1 MKHIAERPSAGFE
14 VLAGTS
20 RSQAATMVLEA
31 GEATGG
37 PDNRHDAA
45 DQWIFVVSGT
55 GKAIVEGQTVAL
67 APGSLLLIEP
77 GEGHEISSTG
87 SDALDMIT
95 IYSPPEY

>member
-14 VLAGTS
+14 ILAGTS

-31 GEATGG
+31 GESTGG
-37 PDNRHDAA
+37 PDNRHEAA

-55 GKAIVEGQTVAL
+55 GKAIVEGQTVDL

-77 GEGHEISSTG
+77 GEGHEIISTG
-87 SDALDMIT
+87 SDALDMVT
-95 IYSPPEY
+95 FYAPPEY